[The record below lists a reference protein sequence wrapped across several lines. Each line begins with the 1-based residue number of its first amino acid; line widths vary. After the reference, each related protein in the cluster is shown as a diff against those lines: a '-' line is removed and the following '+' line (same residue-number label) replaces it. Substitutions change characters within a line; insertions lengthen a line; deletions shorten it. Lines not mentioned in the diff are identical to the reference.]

1 MIISQHMPGQ
11 GGPRETARRERCQSG
26 LSRHTGNN
34 KSNNTHAAVKSGIE
48 KASIVK
54 WLSRAIVSNAAKL
67 CSWPGNPSAFG
78 Q

>member
-1 MIISQHMPGQ
+1 MTGQ
-11 GGPRETARRERCQSG
+11 GGPRETGRRERCQIG
-26 LSRHTGNN
+26 LSRHTENN
-34 KSNNTHAAVKSGIE
+34 KRSNTHAAVKSGIE

-67 CSWPGNPSAFG
+67 CSWPGNPSEFG